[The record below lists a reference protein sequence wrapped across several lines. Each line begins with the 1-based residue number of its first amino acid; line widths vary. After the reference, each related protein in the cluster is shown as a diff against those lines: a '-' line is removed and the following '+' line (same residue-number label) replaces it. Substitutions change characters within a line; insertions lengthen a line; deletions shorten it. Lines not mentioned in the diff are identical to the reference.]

1 MRGLCRVWDWGGFGL
16 GTRVVFEGFGLTGS
30 WSMGVTGLSGLGH
43 ILYSKGENTL
53 PRFRV
58 QGLGFRLGAHRNPV
72 RGRGLLK
79 LRMLRSS
86 CLYTFLLGVTC
97 FSLGE
102 WILEIRM

>member
-1 MRGLCRVWDWGGFGL
+1 M
-16 GTRVVFEGFGLTGS
+16 VFEGFGLTGS
-30 WSMGVTGLSGLGH
+30 WGMGVYGAFGFGTH
-43 ILYSKGENTL
+43 TILYSKGENTL

-86 CLYTFLLGVTC
+86 CLYTFLLGVTG